1 MATGEHA
8 DHPAVRR
15 AAFTWKTA
23 FDEAVQD
30 VSRDAA
36 GRLHGLIGGRAHRF
50 VDSCAQDDSGF
61 TAVWTERQPVADL
74 WLDARRGGSLAFRSL
89 SALQRSYREL
99 RATAKSAYHA
109 ARRPRKR

>member
-1 MATGEHA
+1 MQIILCGEA
-8 DHPAVRR
+8 PSG
-15 AAFTWKTA
+15 KTA
-23 FDEAVQD
+23 FDEFQD
-30 VSRDAA
+30 FSPGMLLLEDYTASLLADERIA
-36 GRLHGLIGGRAHRF
+36 F

-61 TAVWTERQPVADL
+61 MAVWTERQPVADL